1 MMIHIECMLKEILNI
16 SYPKVHVELIMM
28 VQFKNLMKKK
38 SKILKKKLFKDMEA
52 FL

>member
-1 MMIHIECMLKEILNI
+1 MLKEILNI